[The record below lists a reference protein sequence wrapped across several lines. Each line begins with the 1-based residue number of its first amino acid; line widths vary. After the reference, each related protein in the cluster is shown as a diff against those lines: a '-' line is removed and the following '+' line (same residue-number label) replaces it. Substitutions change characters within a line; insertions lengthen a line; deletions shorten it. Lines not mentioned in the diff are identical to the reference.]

1 VLSALQT
8 DIITFPL
15 FFRPFFFWLLRYA
28 FLHDIDAIN
37 SRLRIDVD
45 PKLKTEMPPNYLTR
59 MSPLQ
64 ARLVLGQLDR
74 VDRDTQRRIEAAKL
88 YYAGLR
94 DIPELILT
102 PMRLD
107 GSHMYWYFTIQSSHR
122 HDLVTYAMRKGRD
135 LTESYHRNCAD
146 LACFQAW
153 YRDCPG
159 ARATADSLI
168 YLPTY
173 PRYSRREIESN
184 INVIRTYFGRSS

>member
-1 VLSALQT
+1 
-8 DIITFPL
+8 
-15 FFRPFFFWLLRYA
+15 
-28 FLHDIDAIN
+28 
-37 SRLRIDVD
+37 
-45 PKLKTEMPPNYLTR
+45 

-74 VDRDTQRRIEAAKL
+74 VDRDTQRRIEAAEL

-107 GSHMYWYFTIQSSHR
+107 GSHMYWYFTIQSNHR

-153 YRDCPG
+153 YRDCPR

-168 YLPTY
+168 YLPSY